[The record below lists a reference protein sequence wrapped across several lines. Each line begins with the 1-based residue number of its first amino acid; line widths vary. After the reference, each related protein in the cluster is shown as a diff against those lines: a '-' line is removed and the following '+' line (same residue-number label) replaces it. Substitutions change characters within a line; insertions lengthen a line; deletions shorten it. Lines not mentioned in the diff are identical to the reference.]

1 MIMGKRVMVRR
12 YSVIEK
18 QTRTFF
24 SSLLDLIFP
33 PRCVSCKTLGLRIC
47 DSCAGGISWI
57 DDNLCPRCGLPLSEM
72 RQHACLD
79 SSGLHFVRSAAV
91 FSGTIR
97 KALHALKYSSD
108 RTLAEQLVG
117 RAHSH
122 WNPPSWDFDTLMP
135 VPLGRKREQA
145 RGYNQALILAQAL
158 SRLVDIPV
166 DTVCLTR
173 IRETQSQVGL
183 SIRARKQ
190 NTANAFRASAVGNRK
205 VLLVDDVCTTG
216 ATLQSCA
223 DALVQAGS
231 AWVGALTI
239 ARAVLPAAR
248 QELN

>member
-1 MIMGKRVMVRR
+1 MSKRVMVRR
-12 YSVIEK
+12 YSAIEK

-24 SSLLDLIFP
+24 SSLLDLVFP
-33 PRCVSCKTLGLRIC
+33 PRCVSCKALGLRIC

-57 DDNLCPRCGLPLSEM
+57 DENLCPRCGLPLAGIRNHS
-72 RQHACLD
+72 CLD
-79 SSGLHFVRSAAV
+79 SAGLRFVRSAAV

-97 KALHALKYSSD
+97 RALHALKYYSD
-108 RTLAEQLVG
+108 RSLAEQLVG
-117 RAHSH
+117 RAHRH
-122 WNPPSWDFDTLMP
+122 WNPPFWNFDALIP
-135 VPLGRKREQA
+135 VPLGRKREEK
-145 RGYNQALILAQAL
+145 RGYNQALLLAQAL
-158 SRLVDIPV
+158 SRLVEIPV
-166 DTVCLTR
+166 DAVCLTR

-183 SIRARKQ
+183 SIQARKQ

-223 DALVQAGS
+223 DALIRAGS
-231 AWVGALTI
+231 PLVGALTI

>member
-1 MIMGKRVMVRR
+1 MGKRVMVRR
-12 YSVIEK
+12 YPAIEK

-24 SSLLDLIFP
+24 SSLLDLVFP

-57 DDNLCPRCGLPLSEM
+57 DENLCTRCGLPLAGIKK
-72 RQHACLD
+72 HACID
-79 SSGLHFVRSAAV
+79 PSGLGFIRSAAV

-97 KALHALKYSSD
+97 KALHALKYYSD
-108 RTLAEQLVG
+108 RTLADQLVG
-117 RAHSH
+117 RVQGH
-122 WNPPSWDFDTLMP
+122 WNPPSWDFDILVP
-135 VPLGRKREQA
+135 VPLGRKREQI
-145 RGYNQALILAQAL
+145 RGYNQSLLLAQAL
-158 SRLVDIPV
+158 SRVVGIPV
-166 DTVCLTR
+166 DAESLTR
-173 IRETQSQVGL
+173 IRETKSQVGL
-183 SIRARKQ
+183 SVQDRKQ

-205 VLLVDDVCTTG
+205 VLLLDDVCTTG

-223 DALVQAGS
+223 DALIQAGS